1 MTQRR
6 TTKRATRKAALNPVQ
21 ELPSSLQTAYSLL
34 DGTGLTPEERA
45 AFKGRIEAA
54 AKARIEKGGLFFTEK
69 ITPQQAATP
78 EGAIR
83 VRFFSEVKMNN
94 EELSI
99 LTDLQKKGIS
109 VVTNEER
116 NKLIQA
122 RVNTLTAS
130 FKDKGVYNTL
140 VAVPDKFTD
149 NVCLF
154 LALGKYVGTFDYDTV
169 FFSSGIGKKGETHLK
184 VKRGEFVED
193 KLIATVEIDRN
204 DEEGLKQFAY
214 IKDRLS
220 NVYNTGLAQLILD
233 YSVYEVLRSRSFT
246 LTMKDD
252 SLLAPILNCCP
263 WNSSALLKDF
273 KKYVAYYVQGN
284 KSESVSLTKYSRLV
298 HAPLALLKEVSTV
311 GSEGKKRMSSV
322 FTRLT
327 GQMLANRSDKDI
339 SKRVQCLAEKDKDFR
354 HEFSMIESSEKED
367 REKFALTRKA
377 LNSKD
382 TLSLS
387 NMARTLLNIFLEDIG
402 KNPNAF
408 NGILP
413 FESYQELAEKC
424 GVMNPDKDFPKRL
437 ERAIKELMKTQRL
450 VFPDGSGVLYINLIS
465 TFRPYEGTGTKGK
478 KNSFWIRINQDFAE
492 SYIKTL
498 YHPNRFYIMTADTS
512 KVMAFYTDGKYNEYR
527 PDKDKRNTAKIEIPG
542 YTLSLMEV
550 VKNMMTYKDGNT
562 KVGKRLL
569 LKKIG
574 LDVYLQR
581 RRPKEADWRLKE
593 ALAAVKEGGFI
604 ESYTT
609 QTGVSGED
617 KQEDIIFN
625 FKLNK

>member
-109 VVTNEER
+109 IVTNEER

-122 RVNTLTAS
+122 RVSTLTAS

-252 SLLAPILNCCP
+252 SMLAPILNCCP
-263 WNSSALLKDF
+263 WNNSALLKDF
-273 KKYVAYYVQGN
+273 KKYVAFYVQGN
-284 KSESVSLTKYSRLV
+284 KSKSVSLTKYSSLV

-339 SKRVQCLAEKDKDFR
+339 SKRVEYLAKNDNDFSHELAVIDKKGKSNEEKLA
-354 HEFSMIESSEKED
+354 M
-367 REKFALTRKA
+367 ARKA
-377 LNSKD
+377 LNSND
-382 TLSLS
+382 YLALSSTALTLFEV
-387 NMARTLLNIFLEDIG
+387 ILEEVG
-402 KNPNAF
+402 KNPKAF
-408 NGILP
+408 GGTVYFQN
-413 FESYQELAEKC
+413 YQELAEKC
-424 GVMNPDKDFPKRL
+424 GVKEPGTNFSGRIKKAIEELTVWRKFVTSDRKKIYRL
-437 ERAIKELMKTQRL
+437 
-450 VFPDGSGVLYINLIS
+450 PLIS
-465 TFRPYEGTGTKGK
+465 AIVQDKG
-478 KNSFWIRINQDFAE
+478 KNSFGLTIHQFFNE
-492 SYIKTL
+492 NYIKTL
-498 YHPNRFYIMTADTS
+498 YTPNHFYLLTADTA
-512 KVMAFYTDGKYNEYR
+512 KVMAFYANGKYNKYR
-527 PDKDKRNTAKIEIPG
+527 PEKNKRTTKITEMPK
-542 YTLSLMEV
+542 YTLLLIEV
-550 VKNMMTYKDGNT
+550 IKYMLTFKDGNT
-562 KVGKRLL
+562 KIGKRLL
-569 LKKIG
+569 LKKMG
-574 LDVYLQR
+574 LDIYLQR
-581 RRPKEADWRLKE
+581 SRANEAEWRLKE